1 MIDIQAI
8 ILEVADEWDSLEHQD
23 MDTPAAHAVAMA
35 TEVAQRAIL
44 AEREACAKVCE
55 AMKTCPPSEVDDA
68 ERGYNASLRRAAEA
82 IRLRSNAEI
91 SARRCDGLP
100 C

>member
-23 MDTPAAHAVAMA
+23 IDTPAAHAVAMA

-55 AMKTCPPSEVDDA
+55 EHAADIR
-68 ERGYNASLRRAAEA
+68 RGHDLGIPYADMV
-82 IRLRSNAEI
+82 RLRSNAEVKG
-91 SARRCDGLP
+91 DKT
-100 C
+100 

>member
-23 MDTPAAHAVAMA
+23 MDTPAAHAVALA
-35 TEVAQRAIL
+35 TEVAKRAVL

-55 AMKTCPPSEVDDA
+55 KPINIAGTNVVANKFAD
-68 ERGYNASLRRAAEA
+68 A
-82 IRLRSNAEI
+82 IRMRSNAI
-91 SARRCDGLP
+91 
-100 C
+100 